1 MNADQIEFRKQ
12 FNALSQH
19 RKLALEAFAIGI
31 LCFDQNEI
39 QATQTAIETVL
50 MARWSSLK
58 ERNMNNLILHA
69 LTAE

>member
-12 FNALSQH
+12 FNVLSHH

-31 LCFDQNEI
+31 LCFEQNEI
-39 QATQTAIETVL
+39 QATHAAIETVL
-50 MARWSSLK
+50 MTRWSQLK

-69 LTAE
+69 LTIE